1 MALKGQNLLNFI
13 FSSILSGFDE
23 IETIHP
29 HPDGSHCME
38 QAMISAPPGDG
49 EDFFSSLEK
58 VFSISENDIR
68 VMIEDF
74 HVEMGKGL
82 FGDKSS
88 LKMIPSFIDKPK
100 GNEKGEF
107 VALDLGGTNFRV
119 LTVILDGKGNV
130 TVPAASEFAI
140 PRKHMRGTGVSLF
153 DFIAG
158 CVDTFL
164 TENHI
169 DRNKTHDLAFTFSF
183 PVEQTSIA
191 AGKLIAWTKGFTAT
205 GVQGRDVM
213 VLLNE
218 ALKRIDIRC
227 IHITALV
234 NDTVGTLAAGS
245 YSDPACDLGVI
256 MGTGTNA
263 CYREA
268 LSNMEKLNV
277 ADRNGH
283 MIVNIEWGN
292 FDKVKPNAYDRSLDK
307 TSVNP
312 GAMYLEKMVSGMY
325 LGEIARLVLMD
336 LIGRELILVNK
347 PHAAQYFQER
357 GSFKTEDMSLI
368 EGDKTGRLEGVTLFL
383 ERNGILNI
391 SLRDKTQ
398 FKRLCG
404 IVSSRAARL
413 GAAAISAVLTWMD
426 PNLKDR
432 HTVGIDGS
440 LFEKH
445 PGFSTKM
452 TDVFKELYGQKSEK
466 IALVHSKDGSGR
478 GAAVIAAVAASSERN
493 TKIN

>member
-1 MALKGQNLLNFI
+1 LKGQNLLNFI
-13 FSSILSGFDE
+13 FSPNLSDFDE
-23 IETIHP
+23 IETIYP
-29 HPDGSHCME
+29 HLDGFHCTE
-38 QAMISAPPGDG
+38 QAMTNAAPAGR
-49 EDFFSSLEK
+49 EEFFSSLEK
-58 VFSISENDIR
+58 GFSISVHDIR

-82 FGDKSS
+82 SGVDSS
-88 LKMIPSFIDKPK
+88 LKMLPSFIDKPK

-107 VALDLGGTNFRV
+107 LALDLGGTNFRV
-119 LTVILDGKGNV
+119 LTVKLDGKGNV
-130 TVPAASEFAI
+130 TVPAASKFAI
-140 PRKHMRGTGVSLF
+140 PRKHMRGTGVALF

-158 CVDTFL
+158 CIDTFL
-164 TENHI
+164 TENNI
-169 DRNKTHDLAFTFSF
+169 DRNKIHDLAFTFSF

-191 AGKLIAWTKGFTAT
+191 AGRLIAWTKGFTAT
-205 GVQGRDVM
+205 GVEGRDVI

-218 ALKRIDIRC
+218 ALRRKDIRC
-227 IHITALV
+227 IHVTVLA

-277 ADRNGH
+277 MDRNRH

-292 FDKVKPNAYDRSLDK
+292 FDKVRLGVYDRSLDK
-307 TSVNP
+307 ASVNP

-336 LIGRELILVNK
+336 LIGRELIWVNETR
-347 PHAAQYFQER
+347 AAQYFYER

-368 EGDKTGRLEGVTLFL
+368 EADKTDRLEDVALFF
-383 ERNGILNI
+383 ERNGISNI
-391 SLRDKTQ
+391 SLGDKAQ

-413 GAAAISAVLTWMD
+413 GAAALSAVLTWID
-426 PNLKDR
+426 PNLNHM

-440 LFEKH
+440 LFEKY
-445 PGFSTKM
+445 PGFGTKM
-452 TDVFKELYGQKSEK
+452 TDVFKELYGEKSEK

-478 GAAVIAAVAASSERN
+478 GAAIIAAVAASSERSP
-493 TKIN
+493 KIN